1 MIKAEDVYRIGLIN
15 KPHGVHG
22 ELLFTFDDDIFDR
35 VESDYIVCL
44 MDGILVPFFF
54 ESYRFRS
61 DTTALIKLEGVDT
74 EMQARRMTN
83 VEVYFPKE
91 HAEKLDN
98 DELTWQY
105 FVGFTIIDENKGT
118 IGKVTDV
125 DDSTINTLF
134 VVDYNGAETLIPAQ
148 EDFIIDL
155 NREAEIIRMN
165 LPEGLLELGST

>member
-1 MIKAEDVYRIGLIN
+1 MIKSEDVYRIGIIN

-22 ELLFTFDDDIFDR
+22 ELLFTFDDDIFDQ
-35 VESDYIVCL
+35 VEADYIVCL

-61 DTTALIKLEGVDT
+61 DSTALIKLEGIDT
-74 EMQARRMTN
+74 ERQARRMTN

-91 HAEKLDN
+91 HAEKLDDN
-98 DELTWQY
+98 ELTWKY
-105 FVGFTIIDENKGT
+105 FVGFLIKDINKGE

-134 VVDYNGAETLIPAQ
+134 VVDHKGNEVLIPAQ
-148 EDFIIDL
+148 EDFMVDMDRKKKVIT
-155 NREAEIIRMN
+155 MH
-165 LPEGLLELGST
+165 LPEGLLEL

>member
-1 MIKAEDVYRIGLIN
+1 MIKAEDVYRIGIIN

-35 VESDYIVCL
+35 VEADYIICM

-61 DTTALIKLEGVDT
+61 DTTALIKLEGIDT
-74 EMQARRMTN
+74 EQQAKRMTN
-83 VEVYFPKE
+83 VEVFFPKD
-91 HAEKLDN
+91 HAEELEDN
-98 DELTWQY
+98 ELTWNY
-105 FVGFTIIDENKGT
+105 FVGFLINDVNKGD

-134 VVDYNGAETLIPAQ
+134 VVDYKGTEILIPAQ
-148 EDFIIDL
+148 EDFIVDL
-155 NREAEIIRMN
+155 DREKGVITMQI
-165 LPEGLLELGST
+165 PEGLLDLN

>member
-1 MIKAEDVYRIGLIN
+1 MIKQDEVYRIGIIN

-22 ELLFTFDDDIFDR
+22 ELLFTFDDDIFDQ
-35 VESDYIVCL
+35 VDADYIVCL

-61 DTTALIKLEGVDT
+61 DSTALIKLEGIDT
-74 EMQARRMTN
+74 EQQARRMTN

-91 HAEKLDN
+91 HAEKLEDN
-98 DELTWQY
+98 ELTWNY
-105 FVGFTIIDENKGT
+105 FVGFLIKDINKGE

-134 VVDYNGAETLIPAQ
+134 VVDHKGTEVLIPAQ
-148 EDFIIDL
+148 EDFMVEL
-155 NREAEIIRMN
+155 NRKKKVITMH
-165 LPEGLLELGST
+165 LPEGLLEL

>member
-1 MIKAEDVYRIGLIN
+1 MINAKDVYRIGIIN

-35 VESDYIVCL
+35 VEADYIICM

-61 DTTALIKLEGVDT
+61 DTTALIKLEGIDT
-74 EMQARRMTN
+74 EQQAKRMTN
-83 VEVYFPKE
+83 VEVFFPKD
-91 HAEKLDN
+91 HAEELEDN
-98 DELTWQY
+98 ELTWSY
-105 FVGFTIIDENKGT
+105 FVGFLINDVNKGD

-134 VVDYNGAETLIPAQ
+134 VVDYKGTEILIPAQ
-148 EDFIIDL
+148 EDFIVDL
-155 NREAEIIRMN
+155 DREKRVITMQI
-165 LPEGLLELGST
+165 PEGLLDLN

>member
-1 MIKAEDVYRIGLIN
+1 MIKAEDVYRIGIIN

-35 VESDYIVCL
+35 VEADYIICM

-61 DTTALIKLEGVDT
+61 DTTALIKLEGIDT
-74 EMQARRMTN
+74 EQQAKRMTN
-83 VEVYFPKE
+83 VEVFFPKD
-91 HAEKLDN
+91 HAEELEDN
-98 DELTWQY
+98 ELTWSY
-105 FVGFTIIDENKGT
+105 FVGFLINDVNKGD

-134 VVDYNGAETLIPAQ
+134 VVDYKGTEILIPAQ
-148 EDFIIDL
+148 EDFIVDMD
-155 NREAEIIRMN
+155 REKEVITMQI
-165 LPEGLLELGST
+165 PEGLLDLN

>member
-1 MIKAEDVYRIGLIN
+1 MIKQDEVYRIGIIN

-22 ELLFTFDDDIFDR
+22 ELLFTFDDDIFDQ
-35 VESDYIVCL
+35 VDADYIVCL

-61 DTTALIKLEGVDT
+61 DSTALIKLEGIDT
-74 EMQARRMTN
+74 EQQARRMTN

-91 HAEKLDN
+91 HAEKLDDN
-98 DELTWQY
+98 ELTWNY
-105 FVGFTIIDENKGT
+105 FVGFLIKDINKGE

-134 VVDYNGAETLIPAQ
+134 VVDHKGNEVLIPAQ
-148 EDFIIDL
+148 EDFMVDL
-155 NREAEIIRMN
+155 NRKKKVITMH
-165 LPEGLLELGST
+165 LPEGLLEL

>member
-1 MIKAEDVYRIGLIN
+1 MIKAEDVYRIGIIN

-22 ELLFTFDDDIFDR
+22 ELLFSFDDDIFDR
-35 VESDYIVCL
+35 VDADYIVCL

-61 DTTALIKLEGVDT
+61 DSTALIKLEGIDT
-74 EMQARRMTN
+74 EQQARRMNN

-91 HAEKLDN
+91 HAEELD
-98 DELTWQY
+98 DDKLTWNY
-105 FVGFTIIDENKGT
+105 FVGFQIYDINKGE

-134 VVDYNGAETLIPAQ
+134 VVDHKGTEVLIPAQ
-148 EDFIIDL
+148 EDFIVELD
-155 NREAEIIRMN
+155 REAKVIRMD
-165 LPEGLLELGST
+165 LPEGLLEL

>member
-1 MIKAEDVYRIGLIN
+1 MIKAEDVYRIGIIN

-35 VESDYIVCL
+35 VEADYIICM

-61 DTTALIKLEGVDT
+61 DTTALIKLEGIDT
-74 EMQARRMTN
+74 EQQARRMTN
-83 VEVYFPKE
+83 VEVFFPKD
-91 HAEKLDN
+91 HAEELEDN
-98 DELTWQY
+98 ELTWSY
-105 FVGFTIIDENKGT
+105 FVGFLINDVNKGD

-134 VVDYNGAETLIPAQ
+134 VVDYKGTEILIPAQ
-148 EDFIIDL
+148 EDFIVDL
-155 NREAEIIRMN
+155 DREKRVITMQI
-165 LPEGLLELGST
+165 PEGLLDLN